1 MVPRVSGGL
10 GRRLFSVANCVQVIC
25 DRMVGKCYKLSKL
38 KSVFVV
44 AFIYIEGCLS
54 KFPVVLNHR
63 IKYILLSVLTQKSLF
78 EVVEEKS
85 RRQRIAKLCKNSLHI
100 RVKFIA
106 LIWIHRKQYSF
117 NVPDLAG
124 FLKTLLKNRAT
135 LVFFSSPTLAQGF
148 CLRKMGGKALS
159 RGCSL
164 LLLFSSLSFFPS
176 PSLMWFSALSSDPK
190 NLPVALSPSTGRQI
204 FLGSFSKVQLLSFL
218 YIRMLFFR
226 AKLNILIFPPILA
239 WDIFVLF
246 LNYNSKRKNLSY
258 PFYALL
264 LFFSFFLLRSF
275 AVGGNNNLI
284 SLKIIIL
291 SEISASVLFLKYS

>member
-1 MVPRVSGGL
+1 
-10 GRRLFSVANCVQVIC
+10 
-25 DRMVGKCYKLSKL
+25 MVGKCYKLSKL

-85 RRQRIAKLCKNSLHI
+85 RRQRIAKLWKNSLHI

-106 LIWIHRKQYSF
+106 LIWSHRKQYSF

-148 CLRKMGGKALS
+148 CLRKMEGKALS

-176 PSLMWFSALSSDPK
+176 PSL
-190 NLPVALSPSTGRQI
+190 V
-204 FLGSFSKVQLLSFL
+204 
-218 YIRMLFFR
+218 
-226 AKLNILIFPPILA
+226 
-239 WDIFVLF
+239 
-246 LNYNSKRKNLSY
+246 
-258 PFYALL
+258 
-264 LFFSFFLLRSF
+264 
-275 AVGGNNNLI
+275 
-284 SLKIIIL
+284 
-291 SEISASVLFLKYS
+291 